1 MERVNLD
8 YLSGLNPN
16 DYRDVNPVAN
26 FIQNYLKTTPQNG
39 DFYENIDD
47 NLGKALVSD
56 SQLGLS
62 SVVNS
67 LSVKLDVAS
76 TVDIPFPFS
85 TTVSVNSPNQIDADL
100 YFGRNIPGDGEV
112 SQKQFQTF
120 VDTVIAP
127 LFPGLTVFDANGEVR
142 DASGNINKEQ
152 TKIVKLVLDQTPE
165 NTAAIDNVLNT
176 YHQEF
181 QGAVAL
187 QNLYTTKA
195 SADPTANLI
204 DSTST
209 PKLIQADL
217 FFGRNIPGDGAVS
230 QQQFQAFLDNT
241 VAPRF
246 SGLTV
251 FDTNGEARDASGNIN
266 KEESK
271 DVRLII
277 DNTPENAAAIS
288 DVLQTYQQQ
297 FGGSGVFQ
305 EINQNIKAGFSAD
318 DNLIDSTSD
327 SKQVEADLFFG
338 RNIPGSIGQVSE
350 QQFQAFVDDVI
361 GPRFPGS
368 TVFNANG
375 EVRDAN
381 GNINQEESKV
391 VAVFLDNTLEN
402 DAAINDVLKTYQQ
415 QFNGAGFLQVINQ
428 GIEASSG
435 ASPPVVFPDQNSLI
449 GAQSV

>member
-8 YLSGLNPN
+8 YKNGVAP
-16 DYRDVNPVAN
+16 DQYRDVNPAAN

-47 NLGKALVSD
+47 NLGKALISD

-67 LSVKLDVAS
+67 LSVKLDVAP
-76 TVDIPFPFS
+76 TVNDIPFPFS

-176 YHQEF
+176 YQQQF

-187 QNLYTTKA
+187 QNIYNVQA

-204 DSTST
+204 DT
-209 PKLIQADL
+209 
-217 FFGRNIPGDGAVS
+217 
-230 QQQFQAFLDNT
+230 FLKPMRT
-241 VAPRF
+241 CKF
-246 SGLTV
+246 
-251 FDTNGEARDASGNIN
+251 
-266 KEESK
+266 
-271 DVRLII
+271 VR
-277 DNTPENAAAIS
+277 
-288 DVLQTYQQQ
+288 
-297 FGGSGVFQ
+297 
-305 EINQNIKAGFSAD
+305 
-318 DNLIDSTSD
+318 
-327 SKQVEADLFFG
+327 
-338 RNIPGSIGQVSE
+338 
-350 QQFQAFVDDVI
+350 
-361 GPRFPGS
+361 
-368 TVFNANG
+368 
-375 EVRDAN
+375 
-381 GNINQEESKV
+381 
-391 VAVFLDNTLEN
+391 
-402 DAAINDVLKTYQQ
+402 
-415 QFNGAGFLQVINQ
+415 
-428 GIEASSG
+428 
-435 ASPPVVFPDQNSLI
+435 
-449 GAQSV
+449 